1 MKTDPFGTLYIVS
14 TPIGNLAD
22 MSVRAIETLSQVDC
36 IACEDTRHSKKLL
49 DYYHINSST
58 IAYHEHSG
66 VRITD
71 KLLAMLA
78 RGRDVAL
85 VSDSGTPLIS
95 DPGYR
100 LVCRARQDGYEVVPI
115 PGSCALIAAISVS
128 GLASDR
134 FSFVGFLPSKSGQR
148 RETLK
153 DIQQYGHT
161 VICYESPYRIKETLR
176 DAVEILGADRNAFI
190 AREMTKMY
198 ETYLAGSLGELV
210 GWVTCDIDQQK
221 GEIVLLIEASNE
233 SGQISSEAERI
244 LLLMLREFSASKAA
258 SLTAKITGL
267 EKRTIYK
274 RALDLSDQ

>member
-1 MKTDPFGTLYIVS
+1 MKTDPFGILYIVS

-49 DYYHINSST
+49 DHYHINSSK

-66 VRITD
+66 ARITD

-134 FSFVGFLPSKSGQR
+134 FSFVGFLPPKSGQR
-148 RETLK
+148 KETLK
-153 DIQQYGHT
+153 DIQQYSHT

-198 ETYLAGSLGELV
+198 ETYLAGSLGELLE
-210 GWVTCDIDQQK
+210 WVACDIDQQK

-233 SGQISSEAERI
+233 SDGISSEVERI
-244 LLLMLREFSASKAA
+244 LLLMLREFSVSKAA
-258 SLTAKITGL
+258 ALTAKITGL